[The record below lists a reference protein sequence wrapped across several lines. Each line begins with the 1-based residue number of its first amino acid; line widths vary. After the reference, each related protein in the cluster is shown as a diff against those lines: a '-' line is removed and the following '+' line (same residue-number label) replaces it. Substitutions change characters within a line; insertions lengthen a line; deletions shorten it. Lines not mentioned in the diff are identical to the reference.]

1 MQRIML
7 LSLDKASDYLR
18 VQQTAGLPKE
28 ADAMAL
34 AIRQNKLLQKLMSK
48 PGNCA

>member
-28 ADAMAL
+28 AAMAW
-34 AIRQNKLLQKLMSK
+34 RS
-48 PGNCA
+48 GRTNCCKS